1 MSYQIASDQAV
12 SDAIVTVLNKYR
24 SIVSQKRLK
33 ELVEKEL
40 QTKKN
45 HYRVSGTRLRYL
57 ALQTGKVRIEIHSRE
72 GDPQK
77 IMNKCPVCTHTLQ
90 RVKNLTIFGGEVTI
104 ELRCIQCGYWT
115 GKKKR
120 IPYLYIFHFN
130 K

>member
-12 SDAIVTVLNKYR
+12 SNAIVTVLNKYR
-24 SIVSQKRLK
+24 SIYSQKRFK

-40 QTKKN
+40 QKN
-45 HYRVSGTRLRYL
+45 TNQYRVSGSRLRYL
-57 ALQTGKVRIEIHSRE
+57 SLQTGNVRIEIHSRE

-77 IMNKCPVCTHTLQ
+77 IMNKCPVCMHSLQ

-104 ELRCIQCGYWT
+104 QLRCLHCGYWT

-120 IPYLYIFHFN
+120 IPYLYIFHLR